1 MQLGELGEPGWYW
14 LPSGK
19 LSHNYGKSPFFNGKT
34 HYKWSFSIAM
44 LNYQRVWLAGWW
56 FGTWILFSTI
66 VGMMIQSELSYFSG
80 GLKPPTRLWL
90 VLLLINNAWWRNID
104 ESWWIRIRKIGY
116 WWHDRRNMNKAKMHV
131 RVQVEPQSLFRRGAT
146 EVFKSPW
153 EESTSAFRRSPP
165 NDTIPNQWVCL
176 KIWYL
181 IHFHG
186 SNMFK
191 PSFSYYLMGIIWG

>member
-1 MQLGELGEPGWYW
+1 MVIFNSYVKLPEGMTCW
-14 LPSGK
+14 LVVWNMNFIF
-19 LSHNYGKSPFFNGKT
+19 HNSWDDDPI
-34 HYKWSFSIAM
+34 W
-44 LNYQRVWLAGWW
+44 
-56 FGTWILFSTI
+56 
-66 VGMMIQSELSYFSG
+66 LSYFSG

-153 EESTSAFRRSPP
+153 EESTSAFRRSTP

-181 IHFHG
+181 IHFNG